1 MITEDFGAK
10 QCNEMI
16 TGMMNESG
24 GLVCWP
30 VQYLPFFN
38 IFLFGFLS
46 DDFKFL
52 FETINLFFN
61 LFCLVW
67 IFMYGVA
74 PLYLRY
80 SRPDTNMD
88 RHAPQQRMTID
99 LPFSVLLPF
108 VALWL

>member
-1 MITEDFGAK
+1 
-10 QCNEMI
+10 MI

-30 VQYLPFFN
+30 VQYFPFFN

-61 LFCLVW
+61 LLPSAVLVININTIQLI
-67 IFMYGVA
+67 IFFLV
-74 PLYLRY
+74 
-80 SRPDTNMD
+80 TNE
-88 RHAPQQRMTID
+88 RSFLI
-99 LPFSVLLPF
+99 S
-108 VALWL
+108 